1 MLWWGQLWLAV
12 RAGLATGSH
21 MWLSLF
27 RPPILGVS
35 EGWSY
40 LNLTPIQLNIRRQPW
55 LAKFLISI
63 GIPERQEHLAILIS
77 RSPNQDAKLLCNQV
91 AYNTTPPTTR
101 NPPRSFPK
109 MEVLLGI
116 TGKDF
121 TLIAASKAAMRGAT
135 VLKASDDKT
144 RQLNKHTLIA
154 YSGEAGDTVQFAEYI
169 QANAQLYSMRN
180 ETDLSPT
187 ALAHYVRGELAQS
200 LRSRKPYNV
209 NLLLGGV
216 DPITLKPS
224 LFWLDYLA
232 SLAPLPYAAHG
243 YAQYY
248 CLSILDK
255 HHHPDISLGQGIKL
269 LELCTDELKRR
280 MPIDFKGMTVKA
292 VTKDGVVDIE
302 FNDDKI
308 VKSA

>member
-1 MLWWGQLWLAV
+1 
-12 RAGLATGSH
+12 
-21 MWLSLF
+21 
-27 RPPILGVS
+27 
-35 EGWSY
+35 
-40 LNLTPIQLNIRRQPW
+40 
-55 LAKFLISI
+55 
-63 GIPERQEHLAILIS
+63 
-77 RSPNQDAKLLCNQV
+77 
-91 AYNTTPPTTR
+91 
-101 NPPRSFPK
+101 

-135 VLKASDDKT
+135 ILKASDDKT
-144 RQLNKHTLIA
+144 RSLNKHTLVA
-154 YSGEAGDTVQFAEYI
+154 FSGEAGDTVQFSEYI

-187 ALAHYVRGELAQS
+187 ALAHYVRGELASS

-216 DPITLKPS
+216 DPITHKPS

-232 SLAPLPYAAHG
+232 ALASVPYAAHG

-255 HHHPDISLGQGIKL
+255 HHHPDMTFVQGLKV
-269 LELCTDELKRR
+269 LEMCTDELKRR
-280 MPIDFKGMTVKA
+280 LPIDFKGMTVKA
-292 VTKDGVVDIE
+292 VTKDGIREIE

>member
-1 MLWWGQLWLAV
+1 MIVWLDPRYLLIEIPAYV
-12 RAGLATGSH
+12 AQHPTLRVAWKAIAAESTGSCQSR
-21 MWLSLF
+21 LS
-27 RPPILGVS
+27 PAAVAHP
-35 EGWSY
+35 SY
-40 LNLTPIQLNIRRQPW
+40 QTTYPVDDPRASKPKASPEQGLSYHEHFSFSHR
-55 LAKFLISI
+55 LAY
-63 GIPERQEHLAILIS
+63 
-77 RSPNQDAKLLCNQV
+77 SPN
-91 AYNTTPPTTR
+91 
-101 NPPRSFPK
+101 

-121 TLIAASKAAMRGAT
+121 TLIAASKATMRGPT
-135 VLKASDDKT
+135 IIKAADDKT
-144 RQLNKHTLIA
+144 RQLNKSTLIA
-154 YSGEAGDTVQFAEYI
+154 FSGEAGDTIQFSEYI

-180 ETDLSPT
+180 ESELSPT
-187 ALAHYVRGELAQS
+187 ALAHYVRGELASS

-216 DPITLKPS
+216 DPITHKPK

-232 SLAPLPYAAHG
+232 SLAPVPYAAHG

-255 HHHPDISLGQGIKL
+255 HHHPDISLGEGIKL
-269 LELCTDELKRR
+269 LEKCTDELKRR

-292 VTKDGVVDIE
+292 ITKNGIVDIE